1 MLVFYLVI
9 NANDKQFKR
18 SIHDVESSLV
28 SIQRNIIV
36 SKVESVI
43 NLITYKQSMTEDI
56 LKEKVKTRVDV
67 AFRIAKNIYEKN
79 KETHTP
85 DQIQKLIIESL
96 RPLTWNNEE
105 SFIFILNFNGV
116 FHLAPQY
123 LKDKEGKSI
132 IDFQDVNKR
141 FVIREEIALAK
152 SKGQGFL
159 WDTFTRPKY
168 GKNKQ
173 FKQLAYV
180 KDFGAFNWY
189 MGSAEYLDTAGKEVA
204 NATLKMIDNFASNKS
219 DYFFVLD
226 TFGNMIM
233 DGQHSEIEGTNI
245 LTLKDENGKLFIQE
259 LLEKADVEK
268 PYFVGYKWKNP
279 RNGLIEEKYSYVK
292 KVPNSDWIVGNGYY
306 VNDLNK
312 KIEAKK
318 NELYLAY
325 WAQLK
330 IILWISIILI
340 ILAFFSAYKLSRL
353 LKLRFMHYADQIKN
367 KNDELTELNT
377 SLENLVDV
385 RTIQLQNAFKDMEEL
400 AVTDTLTGIGNR
412 YAFNEALSKEIY
424 RSDRHN
430 AIFSLLMLDIDHFK
444 NINDTYGHNIGDSV
458 LIKMT
463 EIVKSCLREE
473 DVFARVGGEE
483 FMIILPQTDIRS
495 AFEIAERIRH
505 LIESFSFN
513 LNQTITLSIGVST
526 YHKGEDAKKVTKRAD
541 IALYEAKSRG
551 RNTVVME
558 DTQDK
563 KRED

>member
-1 MLVFYLVI
+1 MLIFYLVI
-9 NANDKQFKR
+9 NANDKQFER
-18 SIHDVESSLV
+18 SIHDMESSLV

-36 SKVESVI
+36 SKVESII
-43 NLITYKQSMTEDI
+43 NLITYKQAMTESI
-56 LKEKVKTRVDV
+56 LQEKVKARVDV
-67 AFRIAKNIYEKN
+67 AFSIAENIYNENRK
-79 KETHTP
+79 THTT
-85 DQIQKLIIESL
+85 DQIQKLIIDSL
-96 RPLTWNNEE
+96 RPLTWNNGE
-105 SFIFILNFNGV
+105 SFIFILDFDGV

-123 LKDKEGKSI
+123 LRDKEGTSI
-132 IDFQDVNKR
+132 IDFQDANKR
-141 FVIREEIALAK
+141 FVIREEIALVK
-152 SKGQGFL
+152 NKGQGFL
-159 WDTFTRPKY
+159 WDTFTRPGY
-168 GKNKQ
+168 DKNKQ

-189 MGSAEYLDTAGKEVA
+189 MGSAEYLDTTEKEVA
-204 NATLKMIDNFASNKS
+204 KSILKMIDHFASDRS

-226 TFGNMIM
+226 IFGNMIM
-233 DGQHSEIEGTNI
+233 DGQHGEIEGTNI
-245 LTLKDENGKLFIQE
+245 LTLKDENDKLFVKE
-259 LLEKADVEK
+259 LLKKADIEK
-268 PYFVGYKWKNP
+268 PDFVRYKWKNP

-312 KIEAKK
+312 KIEVKK

-377 SLENLVDV
+377 SLENLVKV
-385 RTIQLQNAFKDMEEL
+385 RTHQLQNAYKNMEEL
-400 AVTDTLTGIGNR
+400 ATTDTLTGINNR
-412 YAFNEALSKEIY
+412 YAFNEALRKEIY

-430 AIFSLLMLDIDHFK
+430 VIFSLLMLDLDHFK
-444 NINDTYGHNIGDSV
+444 DINDTYGHDIGDSV

-463 EIVKSCLREE
+463 ELVKSCLRDE
-473 DVFARVGGEE
+473 DIFARVGGEE

-495 AFEIAERIRH
+495 AFDIAVRIRH
-505 LIESFSFN
+505 LIESFAFN
-513 LNQTITLSIGVST
+513 LDQTITLSIGVST
-526 YHKGEDAKKVTKRAD
+526 YHKGEDAEEVTKRAD
-541 IALYEAKSRG
+541 IALYEAKNRG

-558 DTQDK
+558 DT
-563 KRED
+563 